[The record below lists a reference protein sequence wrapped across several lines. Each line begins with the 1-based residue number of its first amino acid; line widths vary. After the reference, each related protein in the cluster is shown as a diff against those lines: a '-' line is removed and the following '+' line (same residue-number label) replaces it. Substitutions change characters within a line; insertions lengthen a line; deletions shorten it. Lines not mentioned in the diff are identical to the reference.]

1 MYIHYPEKTCDGRGK
16 FGGQSYKTISEA
28 KDACGKDEDCEMI
41 SKICEDC
48 GSPKEKP
55 SYYRTCSGGF
65 QNFTTEYALALAQF
79 AETWVKGIFE
89 IHINDITKFNLMTDK
104 HK

>member
-41 SKICEDC
+41 SKMCEDC
-48 GSPKEKP
+48 GSPKEKL

-65 QNFTTEYALALAQF
+65 QKYTTEYALALAQF
-79 AETWVKGIFE
+79 AETWVKGIFK
-89 IHINDITKFNLMTDK
+89 IPIINIAKSNSMRDK
-104 HK
+104 DK